1 MTPKARAT
9 TGSLSSTMAV
19 ASVTARPIAACRS
32 DTARRFSPHAHAIAS
47 NATTPSADCNCSM
60 NPPIP
65 ITRLCQRRA
74 AAQCRVAVAGVDNR
88 TVVGH
93 ASVMSSTETVGARDL
108 LRDAS
113 FLFFLAS
120 RSLSR
125 FSSQIAAV
133 VIGWQ
138 IYDITGSAFDLGMVG
153 LVQFVPTALLVF
165 VAGHAADRFERKR
178 VVQLCQLAETLTALF
193 LAVSTYAGWL
203 DAVQIYIATF
213 IIGIAGAFESPAT
226 SALLPLIA
234 PQGSLQR
241 ATAVSSGAAQ
251 VATITGPAIGGLAYV
266 FAPSLPYL
274 IIVVFWLAGAILTGF
289 LRPAQQATLKEAKA
303 NDDLYAGVRFIRNN
317 AAILGTISLDLF
329 AVLLGGV
336 TALLPIYAR
345 DILQTGPLGLGIL
358 RAAPAV
364 GALFMTIV
372 LARHTIN
379 RHVGLRMFQAVII
392 FGAATVIFALSQWM
406 WLSVASL
413 AILGA
418 ADTVSVVI
426 RFSLVQL
433 STPDEMRGRVGAVNF
448 LFINASNQLG
458 QFESGV
464 TAALFGTVPAAVLG
478 GIGTV
483 AIALLWMKLFPSLRK
498 VERLE

>member
-1 MTPKARAT
+1 
-9 TGSLSSTMAV
+9 
-19 ASVTARPIAACRS
+19 
-32 DTARRFSPHAHAIAS
+32 
-47 NATTPSADCNCSM
+47 
-60 NPPIP
+60 
-65 ITRLCQRRA
+65 
-74 AAQCRVAVAGVDNR
+74 
-88 TVVGH
+88 
-93 ASVMSSTETVGARDL
+93 MSSTVTVGARDL

-113 FLFFLAS
+113 FLFFLLS

-133 VIGWQ
+133 AIGWQ
-138 IYDITGSAFDLGMVG
+138 IYDLTGSAFDLGMVG
-153 LVQFVPTALLVF
+153 LVQFLPTALLVF

-178 VVQLCQLAETLTALF
+178 VVQLCQVAEALTALF
-193 LAVSTYAGWL
+193 LAVSTYAGSL

-226 SALLPLIA
+226 AALLPLIA

-274 IIVVFWLAGAILTGF
+274 IIVVFWIAGAILTGF
-289 LRPAQQATLKEAKA
+289 LRPRQQTMMKEQGAD
-303 NDDLYAGVRFIRNN
+303 DDLYAGVRFIRNN
-317 AAILGTISLDLF
+317 PAILGTISLDLF

-336 TALLPIYAR
+336 VALLPIYAR

-364 GALFMTIV
+364 GALLMTIV

-379 RHVGLRMFQAVII
+379 QHVGLRMFQAVIV
-392 FGAATVIFALSQWM
+392 FGAATVAFALSQWM
-406 WLSVASL
+406 WLSVISL

-433 STPDEMRGRVGAVNF
+433 ATPDEMRGRVGAVNF

-478 GIGTV
+478 GVGTI
-483 AIALLWMKLFPSLRK
+483 AIALLWMKLFPALRK

>member
-1 MTPKARAT
+1 
-9 TGSLSSTMAV
+9 
-19 ASVTARPIAACRS
+19 
-32 DTARRFSPHAHAIAS
+32 
-47 NATTPSADCNCSM
+47 
-60 NPPIP
+60 
-65 ITRLCQRRA
+65 
-74 AAQCRVAVAGVDNR
+74 
-88 TVVGH
+88 
-93 ASVMSSTETVGARDL
+93 MSSTLPLGARDL
-108 LRDAS
+108 LRHGP
-113 FLFFLAS
+113 FLFFLLS

-133 VIGWQ
+133 AIGWQ

-153 LVQFVPTALLVF
+153 LVQFLPTALLVF

-178 VVQLCQLAETLTALF
+178 VVQLCQVAEAATALF
-193 LAVSTYAGWL
+193 LAVSTFAGWL
-203 DAVQIYIATF
+203 NEVQIFIATF
-213 IIGIAGAFESPAT
+213 VIGIAGAFESPAT
-226 SALLPLIA
+226 AALLPLIA
-234 PQGSLQR
+234 PRGSLQR
-241 ATAVSSGAAQ
+241 ATAISSGAAQ
-251 VATITGPAIGGLAYV
+251 VATITGPALGGLAYV
-266 FAPSLPYL
+266 VSPSLPYL
-274 IIVVFWLAGAILTGF
+274 VIVVFWLAGAVLTGF
-289 LRPAQQATLKEAKA
+289 IQTERQELSKA
-303 NDDLYAGVRFIRNN
+303 DTTSDDVYAGVRFIRNN
-317 AAILGTISLDLF
+317 PAILGTISLDLF

-364 GALFMTIV
+364 GALLMTAF

-379 RHVGLRMFQAVII
+379 RYVGLRMFQAVIV

-406 WLSVASL
+406 WLSVL
-413 AILGA
+413 ALALLGA
-418 ADTVSVVI
+418 ADTISVVI

-464 TAALFGTVPAAVLG
+464 TAALFGTVPAAVIG
-478 GIGTV
+478 GIGTI
-483 AIALLWMKLFPSLRK
+483 AIALLWMRLFPALRK